1 MSRALKAVEGV
12 ILLIDGTQGVQ
23 AQTLSTLEMAREL
36 HLPIIPVLN
45 KIDLP
50 NVRIQDVKNEISR
63 LLLCKEEDILL
74 VSGKTGDG
82 VAELLS
88 KIITSIPPPKKGDGK
103 LQAIVFDFDYSN
115 HQGVIVY
122 VRLFGG
128 SVLKTDGLRFIG
140 AGRDFIAQD
149 IGIFVPE
156 KKTTSILSAGEIG
169 YIVTGIKEPG
179 IAQVGDTVTKKRDE
193 CEPVSGYKTPTPV
206 VWASVYPEGQDDFP
220 NLKQALLRL
229 KLSDS
234 SLSFEEETSGSLGRG
249 FRCGFLGMLHL
260 EIVAERLKREFNLK
274 LILATPTISYEV
286 TKTDGTV
293 ESVYS
298 PAKFPDHG
306 TYTSVREPWVRL
318 TIITPTHYL
327 GAISQLLPLHEGL
340 SGETELFGDDRAKF
354 TVCMPLRELM
364 RNFFDELKSVS
375 SGYAS
380 LSYEF
385 IGMRD
390 ADVTRMDILIADEP
404 TTAFTKVIAERRA
417 QKEAQDTVERLHK
430 VLPREMFSFKIQ
442 AKIHGRIVA
451 SREMSALRKD
461 VTGYLYGGDITRKMK
476 LREKQ
481 KRGKKKMKEGGKVN
495 IPHDV
500 FIKLLKE

>member
-1 MSRALKAVEGV
+1 MSLELIRNFSIVAHIDHGKSTLADRMLEITGTIAKRKMKEQVLDQMELEREKGITIKMQPVRMVYTLNDTTYTLNLIDTPGHIDFSYEVSRALKAVEGV

-260 EIVAERLKREFNLK
+260 EIVAEGLRRAFYFNF
-274 LILATPTISYEV
+274 ITSITTIS
-286 TKTDGTV
+286 
-293 ESVYS
+293 
-298 PAKFPDHG
+298 
-306 TYTSVREPWVRL
+306 
-318 TIITPTHYL
+318 
-327 GAISQLLPLHEGL
+327 
-340 SGETELFGDDRAKF
+340 
-354 TVCMPLRELM
+354 
-364 RNFFDELKSVS
+364 
-375 SGYAS
+375 
-380 LSYEF
+380 
-385 IGMRD
+385 
-390 ADVTRMDILIADEP
+390 
-404 TTAFTKVIAERRA
+404 
-417 QKEAQDTVERLHK
+417 
-430 VLPREMFSFKIQ
+430 
-442 AKIHGRIVA
+442 
-451 SREMSALRKD
+451 
-461 VTGYLYGGDITRKMK
+461 
-476 LREKQ
+476 
-481 KRGKKKMKEGGKVN
+481 
-495 IPHDV
+495 
-500 FIKLLKE
+500 